1 MLRVLHAIDE
11 IIVTPYVSRS
21 PAEVQQCTSIKDAM
35 RDQCV
40 PQLAAFWHQVLV
52 TFYQALPALATLA
65 LQNISSVR
73 KVCACVCV
81 YGLRR
86 VRMRVFG
93 PVGGRPNISSQYI
106 EWIDINLIANDK
118 FIPLFY
124 RFLSIPELQKEVR

>member
-81 YGLRR
+81 FMVYGVYVCVCL
-86 VRMRVFG
+86 G
-93 PVGGRPNISSQYI
+93 PSEEGLTSRLSISSG
-106 EWIDINLIANDK
+106 LI
-118 FIPLFY
+118 
-124 RFLSIPELQKEVR
+124 SI